1 MKEEKQKRAA
11 YLRKEEK
18 LNIISKFFDG
28 MQAGDRFGYKELGK
42 FLENNYEWFSKIPQT
57 AQQSRLWDLA
67 EIMKEFFGEN
77 IEQVEKSGGF
87 GVPVSWTLLT
97 KNFETP
103 TVKETEKKE
112 RKPRRCSVERLKKFY
127 LIIKKASESKVG
139 ISKKDVERIMGY
151 ETTIT
156 IQGVNLLNDQ
166 IESET
171 GLRPLTIDK
180 KHTFVNYDI
189 LQVDK
194 EMAEMVL
201 EELNERLEGNLPE
214 MPVFEGDFES
224 VVKSIIRKDYHTLS
238 MFVKSNTIFHKDGD
252 MDRFKEAIVAKTV
265 TLSYD
270 EITKIFKENL
280 ENRYDIIDLKFIV
293 KPRKYITLAD
303 TEDNPKIKQALIKI
317 ESTFAEYFCEDIV
330 DHERTIWEQ
339 EYQKE
344 STPNEQEQSLLT
356 MIEFAVFDGKDGE
369 LFLSDLWKRL
379 DLLNVVRGWKI
390 LDILKKSP
398 EKFKIG
404 SGTNSKGITE
414 DLITYTAPEK
424 EEIRMPEKVEEEE
437 KEDETP
443 KPVVEKFVRE
453 ISEEVVE
460 VYIGFSNREDIRLLC
475 GEDLNYREVCKYH
488 EDYVCKVTVDKK
500 DKKSILNYL
509 KLYYASIKTQE
520 ITIVRE
526 DCRKLIEELE
536 ELILR

>member
-1 MKEEKQKRAA
+1 MKEKKQKRVE
-11 YLRKEEK
+11 YLRKETK
-18 LNIISKFFDG
+18 LEIISKFFEG
-28 MQAGDRFGYKELGK
+28 MQAGDQFGYKELGE
-42 FLENNYEWFSKIPQT
+42 FLEKNYEWFNKIPKT

-77 IEQVEKSGGF
+77 IEQVERPGF
-87 GVPVSWTLLT
+87 GVPVLWTLLT

-139 ISKKDVERIMGY
+139 ISKKDVEKIMGY
-151 ETTIT
+151 ETTMT

-166 IESET
+166 LESET
-171 GLRPLTIDK
+171 GFRPLTIDK
-180 KHTFVNYDI
+180 KHIFVNYDI

-214 MPVFEGDFES
+214 MPMFEGDFES
-224 VVKSIIRKDYHTLS
+224 VVKSIIRKDYSILS

-252 MDRFKEAIVAKTV
+252 MDRFKEAIIAKTV

-270 EITKIFKENL
+270 EITKIFNDNL
-280 ENRYDIIDLKFIV
+280 EKRYDIIGLKFIT
-293 KPRKYITLAD
+293 KPRKYITIAD
-303 TEDNPKIKQALIKI
+303 TEDNSRIKQALIKI

-344 STPNEQEQSLLT
+344 STPNEQEQSLLN
-356 MIEFAVFDGKDGE
+356 MIEFAVFEGKDGE
-369 LFLSDLWKRL
+369 LFLSDLWRRL

-398 EKFKIG
+398 EKFKVEAR
-404 SGTNSKGITE
+404 TNSKGITE
-414 DLITYTAPEK
+414 DLITYMAPEK
-424 EEIRMPEKVEEEE
+424 EEIKVPEKVEEEE
-437 KEDETP
+437 KEENETQ
-443 KPVVEKFVRE
+443 KPVVEKFVRD
-453 ISEEVVE
+453 ISEEIVE
-460 VYIGFSNREDIRLLC
+460 VYVGFSNREDIRLLC